1 MLKQAW
7 PSPRIA
13 FSRGAHRWQGA
24 LRAALALGFAAALWG
39 CPPKLKYPECKTD
52 PDCTEHTQ
60 VCVAG
65 FCKQCRDDG
74 QCKAG
79 EICRD
84 GGCVPKPECTADAQ
98 CQAGLKCK
106 QEKCVPECSEQS
118 AAADC
123 GAGRHCLA
131 GRCAAEEDCVA
142 DADCGN
148 GKACV
153 EGRCKSAP
161 VKASL
166 RTELGDCEVTAAFF
180 GYDDAALEATSRES
194 LERSWTC
201 LRRQGFRRLTL
212 AGHTDERGT
221 TEYNLAL
228 GSRRAEAVRK
238 YLTGLGAEPRT
249 LRTVSFGKERPVD
262 QASSEAAW
270 ARNRRVELLPEQ

>member
-1 MLKQAW
+1 MTPLLRPKYDAAVQPR
-7 PSPRIA
+7 PSRVT
-13 FSRGAHRWQGA
+13 SA
-24 LRAALALGFAAALWG
+24 LSAPLWLAACCALAA
-39 CPPKLKYPECKTD
+39 CSPKLAYPECKTD
-52 PDCTEHTQ
+52 PECAPHGQ
-60 VCVAG
+60 VCVTG
-65 FCKQCRDDG
+65 FCKQCRADDG
-74 QCKAG
+74 CKAG
-79 EICRD
+79 EQ
-84 GGCVPKPECTADAQ
+84 CVASACAPKPECAADKECA
-98 CQAGLKCK
+98 AGLRCV
-106 QEKCVPECSEQS
+106 QQKCVPECS
-118 AAADC
+118 AATAVADC
-123 GAGRHCLA
+123 GAGRSCNA
-131 GRCAAEEDCVA
+131 GRGAATEECVG
-142 DADCGN
+142 DADCGD